1 MEDCHRLLTEITST
15 IPCPLD
21 SVWPDFYIPKIVIA
35 GDKQTGKSSL
45 MKRLVGIEDLF
56 SPELLGD
63 LTGCVQIHL
72 SLRTHC
78 NTADTTLSIVNN
90 STGEKEFTSSNFREV
105 IDELKGMRGRIM
117 VFEDKRLVYTVPSRI
132 DLDVIEMSR
141 VAKKSYSVS
150 NSEMEKLII
159 GNGPNA
165 YFICVSQLENPIRA
179 SQIWHLIEVENGQQR
194 QKKVSRMVNC
204 FSYPI
209 HQYPF
214 SIVYN
219 I

>member
-1 MEDCHRLLTEITST
+1 
-15 IPCPLD
+15 
-21 SVWPDFYIPKIVIA
+21 
-35 GDKQTGKSSL
+35 
-45 MKRLVGIEDLF
+45 MKRLVGIEEDLF

-105 IDELKGMRGRIM
+105 IDELRAMRGRIM

-132 DLDVIEMSR
+132 DLDVVEMSR
-141 VAKKSYSVS
+141 VARNYIVS
-150 NSEMEKLII
+150 NREMEKLIA

-165 YFICVSQLENPIRA
+165 YFICVSQLENPVRA

-194 QKKVSRMVNC
+194 QKKVSRTVNSFIPYTSTSLLDC
-204 FSYPI
+204 I
-209 HQYPF
+209 
-214 SIVYN
+214 
-219 I
+219 

>member
-1 MEDCHRLLTEITST
+1 MLTEITRT
-15 IPCPLD
+15 IPYPLD
-21 SVWPDFYIPKIVIA
+21 SVWPDLYIPKIVIA
-35 GDKQTGKSSL
+35 GDVKTGKSSL

-72 SLRTHC
+72 SLRTNC

-105 IDELKGMRGRIM
+105 IDELRGMRGRIT

-150 NSEMEKLII
+150 NSEMEKLIA
-159 GNGPNA
+159 GNGQNA
-165 YFICVSQLENPIRA
+165 YFICVSQLENAVRA

-194 QKKVSRMVNC
+194 QKKVSRTVNG

-209 HQYPF
+209 YPINQHPF